1 MIKEDRFLEKIA
13 DFCIS
18 KSKDLGSTS
27 SNVLVMNT
35 ISENVNIRNKKLDG
49 SERSENLGVTLT
61 TYIGKKKASISS
73 TNLSENNLIELV
85 TRCID
90 STKVT
95 PEDEYNS
102 LPDQELHFKGEKNL
116 ELYDNTHLSND
127 EKINFIKDAEEVA
140 FSHEKIVNTNGS
152 GFSETKSNF
161 ILANSNGFSDG
172 YKTSQFTAYCEVVS
186 KSNGS
191 MERDYEYSS
200 KRHFKDLLTPKQI
213 GESAA
218 KMAISKL
225 NPKKIESNKMGIVF
239 DKRIAQ
245 NLLSTFASAISSNTI
260 SKGTTFL
267 KDCLNKKIFNDQIN
281 IIDKANIKKA
291 NGSRYFDSEGVRIE
305 DLKLVKNGI
314 LKDYLVETY
323 SGKKINRKSNGRS
336 SGTTNLYFENGDQ
349 SFDQLINSEKKLL
362 YIKETI
368 GRGANI
374 ITGDYSVGA
383 SGIMIENG
391 KFTFP
396 VSEITIAGNFNEMF
410 KNIFLADDLEFKYST
425 NSPTMLVNGITV
437 GGK

>member
-85 TRCID
+85 TRCIE

-127 EKINFIKDAEEVA
+127 EKINFIKEAEEVA
-140 FSHEKIVNTNGS
+140 FSHDKIVNTNGS

-218 KMAISKL
+218 KLAISKL

-245 NLLSTFASAISSNTI
+245 NLLSTFANAISSNTI

-267 KDCLNKKIFNDQIN
+267 KDCLDKKIFNDQIN

-305 DLKLVKNGI
+305 DLQLVKNGI
-314 LKDYLVETY
+314 LNDYLVETY

-349 SFDQLINSEKKLL
+349 SFDQLINSDKKLL

-410 KNIFLADDLEFKYST
+410 KNIILADDLEFKYST

>member
-1 MIKEDRFLEKIA
+1 MIKEDRFLKKIA
-13 DFCIS
+13 EICIS

-127 EKINFIKDAEEVA
+127 EKINFIKEAEEVA
-140 FSHEKIVNTNGS
+140 FSHDKIVNTNGS

-200 KRHFKDLLTPKQI
+200 KRHYEDLLTPKQI

-218 KMAISKL
+218 KLAISKL

-267 KDCLNKKIFNDQIN
+267 KDCLNI
-281 IIDKANIKKA
+281 
-291 NGSRYFDSEGVRIE
+291 S
-305 DLKLVKNGI
+305 L
-314 LKDYLVETY
+314 
-323 SGKKINRKSNGRS
+323 
-336 SGTTNLYFENGDQ
+336 
-349 SFDQLINSEKKLL
+349 
-362 YIKETI
+362 
-368 GRGANI
+368 
-374 ITGDYSVGA
+374 
-383 SGIMIENG
+383 
-391 KFTFP
+391 
-396 VSEITIAGNFNEMF
+396 
-410 KNIFLADDLEFKYST
+410 
-425 NSPTMLVNGITV
+425 
-437 GGK
+437 